1 MPFVGLLVAAARAA
15 PRSTRPPMKIA
26 EASGAPVR
34 VVAVLRL
41 LAAAAA
47 QELACARRELRGA
60 CELRVE
66 ARECFL
72 GAVVQSRVARF
83 AEPREEIDQLQIGR
97 AHV

>member
-83 AEPREEIDQLQIGR
+83 AEPREEIDQLLQ
-97 AHV
+97 ALMLA